1 MKEKLIRCV
10 LAFIVI
16 FLASCSKEDVLGEL
30 DIIKRTGDQNPQKAL
45 AMLDSLEYEI
55 RESSDYT
62 KAKSDLLRIRLSDKS
77 YIMPTSDIPI
87 RKLIKYFEKE
97 GAAADKQEVYFY
109 AGSVYRDLQDTP
121 RSLEYFLTW
130 RNLPKN

>member
-1 MKEKLIRCV
+1 
-10 LAFIVI
+10 
-16 FLASCSKEDVLGEL
+16 L